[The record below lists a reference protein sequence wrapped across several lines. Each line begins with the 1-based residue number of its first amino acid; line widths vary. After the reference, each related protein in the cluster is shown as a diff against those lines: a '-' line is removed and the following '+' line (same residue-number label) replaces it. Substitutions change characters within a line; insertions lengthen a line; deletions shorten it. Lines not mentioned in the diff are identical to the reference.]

1 MEETKS
7 EEGEEASLLSGRNRD
22 GVREEGDLHLLL
34 LERRTDSRHDCATG
48 GGGHTTGGSGHAPTP
63 GVAAAGAGRQT
74 LPAYQICERA
84 SHFLDARVQG
94 DKTRGITIFSS
105 RRFFFFKFFLPF
117 NSSKANSVT
126 QYGQTAALSQNNKGK
141 IIIIITFKKKDK
153 IRIEL

>member
-48 GGGHTTGGSGHAPTP
+48 GGGHAPTP

-153 IRIEL
+153 ITIEL

>member
-22 GVREEGDLHLLL
+22 GAREEGDLHLLL

-48 GGGHTTGGSGHAPTP
+48 GGGHAPTP

-94 DKTRGITIFSS
+94 DKTRGIAIFSS

-153 IRIEL
+153 ITIEL

>member
-7 EEGEEASLLSGRNRD
+7 EEGEEASFLSGRNRD
-22 GVREEGDLHLLL
+22 GVRGEGDLHLLL

-48 GGGHTTGGSGHAPTP
+48 GGGHAPTP

-117 NSSKANSVT
+117 NSSKSNGVT
-126 QYGQTAALSQNNKGK
+126 
-141 IIIIITFKKKDK
+141 
-153 IRIEL
+153 E

>member
-1 MEETKS
+1 
-7 EEGEEASLLSGRNRD
+7 LLSGRNRD

-48 GGGHTTGGSGHAPTP
+48 GGGHAPTP

-74 LPAYQICERA
+74 PPAYQICERA

-117 NSSKANSVT
+117 SSSKANSVT

-153 IRIEL
+153 ITIEL

>member
-48 GGGHTTGGSGHAPTP
+48 GGGHAPTP

-74 LPAYQICERA
+74 LLAYQICERA

-126 QYGQTAALSQNNKGK
+126 QYGQTAALSQK
-141 IIIIITFKKKDK
+141 
-153 IRIEL
+153 